1 MASSALTDTKQQ
13 FFLYTKLNQNQT
25 KSLKKAGTNQGER
38 RVLAEIFNLKSI
50 VNVAPNE
57 SPSKNELLR
66 LDFHYM
72 NYVFC
77 KKNQYSN
84 EKVSTMLA
92 IFDYVFNRMLER
104 QLKPEIGLKLLKDLL
119 ANHQI

>member
-1 MASSALTDTKQQ
+1 M
-13 FFLYTKLNQNQT
+13 
-25 KSLKKAGTNQGER
+25 KKAGTNQGER

-119 ANHQI
+119 ANHKI